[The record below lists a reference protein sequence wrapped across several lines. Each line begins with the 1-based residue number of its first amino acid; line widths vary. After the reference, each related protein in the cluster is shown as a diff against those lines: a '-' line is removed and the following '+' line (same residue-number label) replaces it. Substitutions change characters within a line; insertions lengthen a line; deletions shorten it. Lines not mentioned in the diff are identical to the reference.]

1 MYKNDSEPNRDDT
14 LDYMV
19 FEDINNEIGNKTC
32 NSGCMSLLVL
42 VILPLFIIRHYF

>member
-19 FEDINNEIGNKTC
+19 FEDINNKIGNKHR
-32 NSGCMSLLVL
+32 NSGCMPLLVL
-42 VILPLFIIRHYF
+42 AILPLLMIIHFL